1 MTLKAAIAT
10 WARRVCDPR
19 DTKAAWAVARLLL
32 IAEAV
37 LCSAIIAK
45 VPCVSRHCRSPSPHS
60 HLPWFFSRFCAP
72 RLSCSAVA
80 PFLWWS
86 EGQARAPFYTKI
98 DRDAYMAQV
107 TGFQHGERDYTKLE
121 RGRHG
126 PPRLPYQF
134 YLGEIPVLRFHPFIH
149 PSRLLHPTLLHHP
162 PDTKIDWDAY
172 MAQVTGFQHGE
183 RDYTKLEGDTGPLVY
198 PAGFLLSFSAL
209 KWITGGIVA
218 NAQAAFL
225 VLYLIN
231 LLMVFAIYIRT
242 QAVPPWALVL
252 LCLSKRLH
260 FIFPLHLSPL
270 IPSFPTPAQ
279 SVISF
284 LYQVPPW
291 VLVLLCLSK
300 RLHSIFLL
308 RLFNDCLAM
317 AFLHASL
324 LRLQSSRWIPAVLLF
339 SAGVS
344 VKMNVLLFLPP
355 LLLIMAKLLVGWPF
369 ISTFPQA
376 YFGRAFDLG
385 RVFIHFWYEGGMFRV
400 AIAALLSPFKR
411 LQTRPLHPDHITYLM
426 LVGNFIGIFCARSL
440 HYQFYSWYYFSIPYL
455 LWISPLPTPLRL
467 LLWLTIE
474 LCWNIYPSTPA
485 SSLSLLLTHLSLLL
499 ALWMAP
505 PRLPFG
511 ADEQSWQGQG
521 GAGKGEGGAVGEME
535 GMGKEEREAM
545 WQQYVQQMTREAEAQ
560 AAAAAAAGAG
570 EGSKGAEGEKRK
582 AE

>member
-1 MTLKAAIAT
+1 MSLKAIIAT

-45 VPCVSRHCRSPSPHS
+45 VPCASLVIASPLLLLVTAALRHCRSPSVTSFTPAV
-60 HLPWFFSRFCAP
+60 WFFSR
-72 RLSCSAVA
+72 S
-80 PFLWWS
+80 
-86 EGQARAPFYTKI
+86 YTKI
-98 DRDAYMAQV
+98 DWDAYMAQV
-107 TGFQHGERDYTKLE
+107 TGFQHGERDYSKLE
-121 RGRHG
+121 GRRH
-126 PPRLPYQF
+126 
-134 YLGEIPVLRFHPFIH
+134 
-149 PSRLLHPTLLHHP
+149 
-162 PDTKIDWDAY
+162 DTKIDWDAY

-209 KWITGGIVA
+209 KWITGGLVA
-218 NAQAAFL
+218 NAQVAFL

-252 LCLSKRLH
+252 LCLSKR
-260 FIFPLHLSPL
+260 
-270 IPSFPTPAQ
+270 
-279 SVISF
+279 V
-284 LYQVPPW
+284 
-291 VLVLLCLSK
+291 
-300 RLHSIFLL
+300 HSIFLL

-355 LLLIMAKLLVGWPF
+355 LLVIMAKTLPLVQIVALLGAAVGFQLLVGWPF

-385 RVFIHFWYEGGMFRV
+385 RVFIHFWSV
-400 AIAALLSPFKR
+400 NFKFVPESIF
-411 LQTRPLHPDHITYLM
+411 TRPLHPDHITYLM

-455 LWISPLPTPLRL
+455 LWISPLPTPLR
-467 LLWLTIE
+467 E
-474 LCWNIYPSTPA
+474 FGPSQP
-485 SSLSLLLTHLSLLL
+485 L
-499 ALWMAP
+499 
-505 PRLPFG
+505 PRPIPSK
-511 ADEQSWQGQG
+511 DSWS
-521 GAGKGEGGAVGEME
+521 
-535 GMGKEEREAM
+535 
-545 WQQYVQQMTREAEAQ
+545 AEN
-560 AAAAAAAGAG
+560 
-570 EGSKGAEGEKRK
+570 SIFPVP
-582 AE
+582 